1 MEKKSLGKFIAILR
15 KAKGLTQKELAEL
28 LNVSD
33 KAVSRWERD
42 ESAPDITL
50 IPVLAELFDVT
61 CDELL
66 RGERSSKESLK
77 ETPEKREHRMNVLI
91 NKSRHRF
98 FAFSLISVG
107 LTGLGFLF
115 AIVCNSLLHMARL
128 GFYCALGCFLV
139 AGIAQAAVYFIFT
152 GEIETDKIE
161 NKAYLEYKRQL
172 RDTSLRIGYGIII
185 ALAIC
190 LPLFQFG
197 KVSFT
202 EYMTQLTEI
211 MGLEYDTGA
220 GGTTD
225 YLSSI
230 SIGIQPKTWLLYGSI
245 YGATAAVLCGLSNFL
260 VRYFDMKSCRFQV
273 TEEDFSKECKNLLR
287 GLRYTGM
294 LVIIL
299 VLTFGCSRLFQ
310 KLATNFFLEGT
321 VHESYDDFTKC
332 METVPKDMWKGTA
345 DLRKQLDKY
354 HRTLYGD
361 QGELLCEYTL
371 YNDSVIHIEYG
382 ANNKL
387 PITTYTEED
396 YLLAKQKADDLMWIW
411 SVIAVLESAI
421 VFVMY
426 FARRKL
432 H

>member
-1 MEKKSLGKFIAILR
+1 MSKKSWQNSYSKQNRDLKSENSHNSRYTRVIFGLICVPLCENPLKFQCTD
-15 KAKGLTQKELAEL
+15 GLVWLTA
-28 LNVSD
+28 NVSD

-50 IPVLAELFDVT
+50 IPVLADLFDVT

-66 RGERSSKESLK
+66 RGERSSKESFK
-77 ETPEKREHRMNVLI
+77 ETPEKKERRMNVLI

-98 FAFSLISVG
+98 YAFSLISAG

-115 AIVCNSLLHMARL
+115 AVVCNSLLHMARL
-128 GFYCALGCFLV
+128 GFYCALGSFLV
-139 AGIAQAAVYFIFT
+139 AGIAQAVVYFIFT

-161 NKAYLEYKRQL
+161 NESYLEYKRQL
-172 RDTSLRIGYGIII
+172 RDISLKIGYGIII
-185 ALAIC
+185 VLAIC

-211 MGLEYDTGA
+211 MGLEYETGA
-220 GGTTD
+220 GGATE

-230 SIGIQPKTWLLYGSI
+230 SIGLQPKTWLLYGSI
-245 YGATAAVLCGLSNFL
+245 YGAIAAVLCGLFNFL
-260 VRYFDMKSCRFQV
+260 VRYSDMKSCRFQV
-273 TEEDFSKECKNLLR
+273 TEDDFS
-287 GLRYTGM
+287 
-294 LVIIL
+294 
-299 VLTFGCSRLFQ
+299 
-310 KLATNFFLEGT
+310 
-321 VHESYDDFTKC
+321 KC
-332 METVPKDMWKGTA
+332 METIPKDMWKGTV

-396 YLLAKQKADDLMWIW
+396 YLLATQKADDLMWIW

-421 VFVMY
+421 VFVIY
-426 FARRKL
+426 FARRNCISFFKK
-432 H
+432 

>member
-1 MEKKSLGKFIAILR
+1 MSKKSWQNSYSKQNRDLKSENSHNSRYTRVIFGLICVPLCENPLKFQCTDELVW
-15 KAKGLTQKELAEL
+15 LTA
-28 LNVSD
+28 NISD

-50 IPVLAELFDVT
+50 IPVLADLFDVT

-66 RGERSSKESLK
+66 RGERSSKESFK
-77 ETPEKREHRMNVLI
+77 ETPEKKERRMNVLI

-98 FAFSLISVG
+98 YAFSLISAG

-115 AIVCNSLLHMARL
+115 AVVCNSLLHMARL
-128 GFYCALGCFLV
+128 GFYCALGSFLV
-139 AGIAQAAVYFIFT
+139 AGIAQAVVYFIFT

-161 NKAYLEYKRQL
+161 NESYLEYKRQL
-172 RDTSLRIGYGIII
+172 RDISLKIGYGIII
-185 ALAIC
+185 VLAIC

-211 MGLEYDTGA
+211 MGLEYETGA
-220 GGTTD
+220 GGATE

-230 SIGIQPKTWLLYGSI
+230 SIGLQPKTWLLYGSI
-245 YGATAAVLCGLSNFL
+245 YGAIAAVLCGLSNFL
-260 VRYFDMKSCRFQV
+260 VRYSDMKSCRFQV
-273 TEEDFSKECKNLLR
+273 TEDDFS
-287 GLRYTGM
+287 
-294 LVIIL
+294 
-299 VLTFGCSRLFQ
+299 
-310 KLATNFFLEGT
+310 
-321 VHESYDDFTKC
+321 KC
-332 METVPKDMWKGTA
+332 METIPKDMWKGTV

-396 YLLAKQKADDLMWIW
+396 YLLATQKADDLMWIW

-421 VFVMY
+421 VFVIY
-426 FARRKL
+426 FARRNCISFFKK
-432 H
+432 

>member
-50 IPVLAELFDVT
+50 IPVLADLFDVT

-66 RGERSSKESLK
+66 RGERSSKESFK
-77 ETPEKREHRMNVLI
+77 ETPEKKERRMNVLI

-98 FAFSLISVG
+98 YAFSLISAG

-115 AIVCNSLLHMARL
+115 AVVCNSLLHMARL
-128 GFYCALGCFLV
+128 GFYCALGSFLV
-139 AGIAQAAVYFIFT
+139 AGIAQAVVYFIFT

-161 NKAYLEYKRQL
+161 NESYLEYKRQL
-172 RDTSLRIGYGIII
+172 RDISLKIGYGIII
-185 ALAIC
+185 VLAIC

-211 MGLEYDTGA
+211 MGLEYETGA
-220 GGTTD
+220 GGATE

-230 SIGIQPKTWLLYGSI
+230 SIGLQPKTWLLYGSI
-245 YGATAAVLCGLSNFL
+245 YGAIAAVLCGLSNFL
-260 VRYFDMKSCRFQV
+260 VRYSDMKSCRFQV
-273 TEEDFSKECKNLLR
+273 TEDDFS
-287 GLRYTGM
+287 
-294 LVIIL
+294 
-299 VLTFGCSRLFQ
+299 
-310 KLATNFFLEGT
+310 
-321 VHESYDDFTKC
+321 KC
-332 METVPKDMWKGTA
+332 METIPKDMWKGTV

-396 YLLAKQKADDLMWIW
+396 YLLATQKADDLMWIW

-421 VFVMY
+421 VFVIY
-426 FARRKL
+426 FARRNCISFFKK
-432 H
+432 

>member
-1 MEKKSLGKFIAILR
+1 
-15 KAKGLTQKELAEL
+15 
-28 LNVSD
+28 
-33 KAVSRWERD
+33 
-42 ESAPDITL
+42 
-50 IPVLAELFDVT
+50 
-61 CDELL
+61 
-66 RGERSSKESLK
+66 
-77 ETPEKREHRMNVLI
+77 MNVLI

-98 FAFSLISVG
+98 YAFSLISAG

-115 AIVCNSLLHMARL
+115 AVVCNSLLHMARL
-128 GFYCALGCFLV
+128 GFYCALGSFLV
-139 AGIAQAAVYFIFT
+139 AGIAQAVVYFIFT

-161 NKAYLEYKRQL
+161 NESYLEYKRQL
-172 RDTSLRIGYGIII
+172 RDISLKIGYGIII
-185 ALAIC
+185 VLAIC

-211 MGLEYDTGA
+211 MGLEYETGA
-220 GGTTD
+220 GGATE

-230 SIGIQPKTWLLYGSI
+230 SIGLQPKTWLLYGSI
-245 YGATAAVLCGLSNFL
+245 YGAIAAVLCGLSNFL
-260 VRYFDMKSCRFQV
+260 VRYSDMKSCRFQV
-273 TEEDFSKECKNLLR
+273 TEDDFS
-287 GLRYTGM
+287 
-294 LVIIL
+294 
-299 VLTFGCSRLFQ
+299 
-310 KLATNFFLEGT
+310 
-321 VHESYDDFTKC
+321 KC
-332 METVPKDMWKGTA
+332 METIPKDMWKGTV

-396 YLLAKQKADDLMWIW
+396 YLLATQKADDLMWIW

-421 VFVMY
+421 VFVIY
-426 FARRKL
+426 FARRNCISFFKK
-432 H
+432 

>member
-1 MEKKSLGKFIAILR
+1 MSKKSWQNSYSKQNRDLKSENSHNSRYTRVIFGLICVPLCENPLKFQCTD
-15 KAKGLTQKELAEL
+15 GLVWLTA
-28 LNVSD
+28 NVSD

-50 IPVLAELFDVT
+50 IPVLADLFDVT

-66 RGERSSKESLK
+66 RGERSSKESFK
-77 ETPEKREHRMNVLI
+77 ETPEKKERRMNVLI

-98 FAFSLISVG
+98 YAFSLISAG

-115 AIVCNSLLHMARL
+115 AVVCNSLLHMARL
-128 GFYCALGCFLV
+128 GFYCALGSFLV
-139 AGIAQAAVYFIFT
+139 AGIAQAVVYFIFT

-161 NKAYLEYKRQL
+161 NESYLEYKRQL
-172 RDTSLRIGYGIII
+172 RDISLKIGYGIII
-185 ALAIC
+185 VLAIC

-211 MGLEYDTGA
+211 MGLEYETGA
-220 GGTTD
+220 GGATE

-230 SIGIQPKTWLLYGSI
+230 SIGLQPKTWLLYGSI
-245 YGATAAVLCGLSNFL
+245 YGAIAAVLCGLSNFL
-260 VRYFDMKSCRFQV
+260 VRYSDMKSCRFQV
-273 TEEDFSKECKNLLR
+273 TEDDFS
-287 GLRYTGM
+287 
-294 LVIIL
+294 
-299 VLTFGCSRLFQ
+299 
-310 KLATNFFLEGT
+310 
-321 VHESYDDFTKC
+321 KC
-332 METVPKDMWKGTA
+332 METIPKDMWKGTV

-396 YLLAKQKADDLMWIW
+396 YLLATQKADDLMWIW

-421 VFVMY
+421 VFVIY
-426 FARRKL
+426 FARRNCISFFKK
-432 H
+432 